1 MLLLLS
7 IAMALVWGLV
17 RGGQFAQFKTLNLQS
32 VWLVLSAFMAQ
43 LVLIYTPVVR
53 EASNELRLLV
63 LAGSYLLLALFVWR
77 NHRLPGMWL
86 VAAGLGANAL
96 VILANG
102 GYMPVT
108 YAALVE
114 AGKAH
119 LVSTST
125 PGALV
130 FGSKDMLLPL
140 AGTRFWFLSDILVVP
155 PPFPLSG
162 VMSVGDVL
170 LAVGMFWLITRTLDE
185 PAPMTSLD

>member
-53 EASNELRLLV
+53 EASNELRLVV

-140 AGTRFWFLSDILVVP
+140 ASTRFWFLSDILVVP

-185 PAPMTSLD
+185 PARMTSLD